1 MFRTYIK
8 TTLRNLSKNKGY
20 SFLKNFG
27 LAIGIACASFI
38 FLWVEDELSFDNVYK
53 NKKEVYRVM
62 VNQENNGS
70 ITTSN
75 KTSGALAAA
84 IKAEMPGVKRTGRL
98 NWGQV
103 STFQVGD
110 KVVNEHGIYADS
122 SVISML
128 PLPLLNGNASKIFA
142 GPTSVIVSKKMA
154 EKLFSSV
161 TEAMNKTVQLKKD
174 NFFPGGAFEITGV
187 FEDLPQNSSYHWDW
201 VIPYE
206 TWETA
211 AGWTK
216 EWNSSGTETLVQLE
230 RSADV
235 AGINNKLV
243 NLLKS
248 KVGPEAPQHFLF
260 AMSDWNLRSNFEN
273 GRQVNGKIRYINLFT
288 LISIIIIV
296 IACINYVNL
305 ATARSEE
312 RAREIGIRK
321 VLGSNRQKLILYF
334 LSESLVMSTLSILL
348 AVGLVLLF
356 LPAFNNMLGKQL
368 QLALFS
374 ADHLLYL
381 FVVWLFTGMASGIY
395 PALYLSS
402 FKPIQVLKGL
412 KVTPGAGVVLIR
424 KALVIGQFTVSIV
437 LIISTII
444 ILSQIRHMQARDLG
458 YTKNQ
463 IIFTYMNEE
472 VKKHY
477 QKIRHELISSGYIEN
492 AATIFHGPLNV
503 YDATDAANWSGKDPN
518 SKLTVYINSVS
529 ADYLSTL
536 QLKLLSGRDF
546 STNQL
551 ADSTN
556 IIINESFAK
565 LMGKEGRVGSTISI
579 GNFHV
584 NVIGIV
590 KDFAY
595 NDVYAA
601 PMPLILASREEAL
614 IMMMRL
620 QKGKAMKEALATVER
635 IFKEN
640 DPNNPFAYE
649 FLDDR
654 FNALVASEV
663 LIGRLSGVFAGFCMF
678 ISCLGLFGLAAYTA
692 ERRTKEIGIRKV
704 LGANVTKLAGL
715 LSKDFLIL
723 VLVSCIIAFP
733 LAWYM
738 MNRWLQ
744 EYSYRINISIWVFV
758 IAGLAAI
765 LIALA
770 TVSYQAI
777 KAALANPVKSLRTE

>member
-20 SFLKNFG
+20 SFLKYFG
-27 LAIGIACASFI
+27 LSIGIACASFI
-38 FLWVEDELSFDNVYK
+38 FLWVEHELTFDNVYK

-62 VNQENNGS
+62 VNQVNNGS

-84 IKAEMPGVKRTGRL
+84 IKAEIPGVKRTGRM
-98 NWGQV
+98 NWGQA

-110 KVVNEHGIYADS
+110 KVVYEHGIYADS
-122 SVISML
+122 SVIAML
-128 PLPLLNGNASKIFA
+128 PLPILLGNASQIFE
-142 GPTSVIVSKKMA
+142 GPTSVIISKKMA
-154 EKLFSSV
+154 EKLFG
-161 TEAMNKTVQLKKD
+161 TAAEAVSKTVQLKKD
-174 NFFPGGAFEITGV
+174 NFFPGGAFQITGV
-187 FEDLPQNSSYHWDW
+187 FEDMPLNSSYQWDW

-206 TWETA
+206 IWETA
-211 AGWTK
+211 ATWTK
-216 EWNSSGTETLVQLE
+216 EWESNGTETLVQLE
-230 RSADV
+230 PSADV
-235 AGINNKLV
+235 TGV
-243 NLLKS
+243 NSQLASLLKS
-248 KVGPEAPQHFLF
+248 KVGPVAPQAFLF
-260 AMSDWNLRSNFEN
+260 AMSDWNLRGNFEN
-273 GRQVNGKIRYINLFT
+273 GKQVNGKIRYINLFT
-288 LISIIIIV
+288 LISIIIII

-321 VLGSNRQKLILYF
+321 VLGSDRQRLIFYF

-348 AVGLVLLF
+348 AVGIVLLF
-356 LPAFNNMLGKQL
+356 LPAFNNMLGKEL
-368 QLALFS
+368 QLAMFS

-381 FVVWLFTGMASGIY
+381 LLVWLFTGIVAGIY

-402 FKPIQVLKGL
+402 FKPIHVLKGL
-412 KVTPGAGVVLIR
+412 KVTPGAGVVLMR
-424 KALVIGQFTVSIV
+424 KALVIGQFTVSVV

-444 ILSQIRHMQARDLG
+444 ILSQIKHMQARDIG
-458 YTKNQ
+458 YTKDQ
-463 IIFTYMNEE
+463 IIFTYMSED
-472 VKKHY
+472 VKNHY
-477 QKIRHELISSGYIEN
+477 QKIRQDLISSGYVEN
-492 AATIFHGPLNV
+492 AATMFNGPLNV

-518 SKLTVYINSVS
+518 SKLTVYTNSVS

-546 STNQL
+546 SSNQL

-556 IIINESFAK
+556 IIINESLAK
-565 LMGKEGRVGSTISI
+565 LMGKEGRVGSTISF
-579 GNFHV
+579 GDFHV

-601 PMPLILASREEAL
+601 PMPLILASRKEAL

-620 QKGKAMKEALATVER
+620 QKGKPMKEALANVEQ

-640 DPNNPFAYE
+640 DPNNLFVYE

-663 LIGRLSGVFAGFCMF
+663 LIGRLSGIFAGFCIF

-704 LGANVTKLAGL
+704 LGANVTRLAGL

-738 MNRWLQ
+738 MSRWLQ
-744 EYSYRINISIWVFV
+744 DYAYRINISIWVFV
-758 IAGLAAI
+758 ISGLSA
-765 LIALA
+765 LVIALA
-770 TVSYQAI
+770 TVSFQAI
-777 KAALANPVKSLRTE
+777 KAALANPIKSLRSE